1 MRAIVVEPGEGPD
14 LVVVKEVPMPVPRSG
29 EVLVRMEAAPINPS
43 DLGVLT
49 GNYGAIKNPPFIPG
63 FEGSGT
69 VVLNGGGILGWR
81 IMGKRVSTVAGE
93 TTDGT
98 WAEYMVTDAKSCIP
112 IPDAVS
118 FENGACAVVNPL
130 TVEMFMD
137 YTTRQKHR
145 AIIHTAAAS
154 QLGKMMVRTCQ
165 QKRIPLINIVRRPE

>member
-1 MRAIVVEPGEGPD
+1 
-14 LVVVKEVPMPVPRSG
+14 
-29 EVLVRMEAAPINPS
+29 
-43 DLGVLT
+43 
-49 GNYGAIKNPPFIPG
+49 
-63 FEGSGT
+63 
-69 VVLNGGGILGWR
+69 
-81 IMGKRVSTVAGE
+81 
-93 TTDGT
+93 
-98 WAEYMVTDAKSCIP
+98 MVTDAKSCIP